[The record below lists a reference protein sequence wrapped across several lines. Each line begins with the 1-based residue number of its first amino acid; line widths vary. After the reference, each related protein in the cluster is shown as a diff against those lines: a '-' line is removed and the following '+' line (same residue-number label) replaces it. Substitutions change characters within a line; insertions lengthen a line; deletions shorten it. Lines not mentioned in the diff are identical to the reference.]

1 MKQITFKQ
9 YKAIDIAILSVLHF
23 VFEILGIYASKTWF
37 SAQAVVISL
46 TPLVVVVMMMRWSE
60 FAFVPAI
67 LGGIA
72 YCIGGDGSAEQYA
85 IYSLGNLLAL
95 LSILIVRKLG
105 KDKIRSKNLN
115 VAAFA
120 VATYLFIVI
129 GRWLVSL
136 VFEPVFVT
144 FLTFLTTDIMSLV
157 VAVVGLICLRSA
169 DGMIEDQKSYLLRLD
184 REKREEAEK
193 RAAASTPGIYGEDD
207 EDEYDDEDE
216 LFDNDDD
223 GIIYDDPTAEDDF
236 LIFGEN
242 QRQEP
247 QSINE
252 NNEEN
257 ISEDK
262 I

>member
-23 VFEILGIYASKTWF
+23 VFEMLGIYASGKWF
-37 SAQAVVISL
+37 AAQAVVISF

-60 FAFVPAI
+60 FAFIPAL

-72 YCIGGDGSAEQYA
+72 YCIGGSGSPEQYV

-95 LSILIVRKLG
+95 LSILIIRKLG

-115 VAAFA
+115 IAAFA
-120 VATYLFIVI
+120 VVTYLFIVI
-129 GRWLVSL
+129 GRWIVSL
-136 VFEPVFVT
+136 VFAPSFASL
-144 FLTFLTTDIMSLV
+144 LTFLTTDIMSLV
-157 VAVVGLICLRSA
+157 VAVVGLIALRTA
-169 DGMIEDQKSYLLRLD
+169 DGMVEDQKSYLLRLD
-184 REKREEAEK
+184 RERREEAEK
-193 RAAASTPGIYGEDD
+193 RAAATTPGIYGYDDDDDPEDGDCDD
-207 EDEYDDEDE
+207 E
-216 LFDNDDD
+216 
-223 GIIYDDPTAEDDF
+223 GIIYDDPSP
-236 LIFGEN
+236 EN
-242 QRQEP
+242 DPLLGYEKENDERELP
-247 QSINE
+247 SINE